1 MDGEQLQRRA
11 SGGWA
16 LMPMVSTQRKLSK
29 LFGHLL
35 PQYLLCSFVKHP
47 RVFYTRYYLPSA
59 WCTCL
64 SGEHSCSAQKAPFS
78 AGVVVA
84 CPMLGTIN
92 KLVTALWFQRLNI
105 DLSKANLLDSEYFYM
120 NVLSAG
126 LPGVTCELYSLSIF
140 SSGSK
145 KKNGNHITFIWV
157 RMCGR
162 WTVQC
167 VRVI

>member
-1 MDGEQLQRRA
+1 M
-11 SGGWA
+11 
-16 LMPMVSTQRKLSK
+16 
-29 LFGHLL
+29 
-35 PQYLLCSFVKHP
+35 
-47 RVFYTRYYLPSA
+47 
-59 WCTCL
+59 
-64 SGEHSCSAQKAPFS
+64 
-78 AGVVVA
+78 VVA

-145 KKNGNHITFIWV
+145 KKNGNHITFI
-157 RMCGR
+157 
-162 WTVQC
+162 
-167 VRVI
+167 